1 MKYDCVVGIDPGA
14 GGGIVTWREGYRLVA
29 TKMPKDVSEL
39 GKYLLYLKSVCNPIV
54 FVEQINLRPDDVAVE
69 AGSANMGK
77 AFRVQKMVENFAQL
91 KATVA
96 MCGIPYALV
105 HPLSWQSRLNVRRSG
120 ESKSERKNRFK
131 RAAERLYPELN
142 VTLWNADACL
152 IMHFGRNELLSANSK
167 WLRSHLK
174 NDEQKLF

>member
-14 GGGIVTWREGYRLVA
+14 SGGIVTWREGYRLKA
-29 TKMPKDVSEL
+29 TRMPKDLSEL
-39 GKYLLYLKSVCNPIV
+39 GKYLLYLKSVCSPVV
-54 FVEQINLRPDDVAVE
+54 FIEQINLRPDDVVVE

-91 KATVA
+91 KSTVA

-105 HPLSWQSRLNVRRSG
+105 HPLSWQSRLNLKKSG
-120 ESKSERKNRFK
+120 ESKAERKVRYK
-131 RAAERLYPELN
+131 TAAERCYPELKA
-142 VTLWNADACL
+142 TLWNADACL
-152 IMHFGRNELLSANSK
+152 IMHFGKNELMADSK

-174 NDEQKLF
+174 NEQSTLF